1 MTTFL
6 KFTKDSHSTFYRE
19 AWLPCNTW
27 PNNNAFFVPD
37 TCSFEIPTIVSKD
50 MFYQCII
57 SVVGNWL

>member
-1 MTTFL
+1 MTFL

-37 TCSFEIPTIVSKD
+37 TCSFEIPTIVKTC
-50 MFYQCII
+50 FI
-57 SVVGNWL
+57 SASSVLWGIGCDF